1 MVEPLFSTTST
12 RAEVWLVLRE
22 LCLPHPRVDVYA
34 HFCWKCMFTY
44 MVWPLQYAE
53 WMKGLWPVP
62 LSALCSVAV
71 DVNPDGGTT
80 VFHHIYRSGGVA
92 GFMWAE
98 SFTSWRGCVC
108 SHVLKVDVNLY
119 GLTTSMC
126 RVGWE
131 VCVCP
136 VPISRTCWLSGWPS
150 YIYVWLQW
158 M

>member
-44 MVWPLQYAE
+44 MVWPLQFAE

-71 DVNPDGGTT
+71 DVNPDGWTT
-80 VFHHIYRSGGVA
+80 VFHHIFKSWGVVGFYVSWVLHILAWMCMLTCVGSGWKPICVDH
-92 GFMWAE
+92 FDVQ
-98 SFTSWRGCVC
+98 SWV
-108 SHVLKVDVNLY
+108 K
-119 GLTTSMC
+119 GL
-126 RVGWE
+126 W
-131 VCVCP
+131 P
-136 VPISRTCWLSGWPS
+136 VPLSA
-150 YIYVWLQW
+150 ICLVAVE
-158 M
+158 